1 MIHSGLKVQNHHFKC
16 TPVYLFFEKCS
27 SWNVIQ
33 KPRSGLARTMQTGSL
48 NKILLPFL
56 LLLVSQ
62 ESPEILTL
70 MWTLVQF
77 SSATQLYLTLGN
89 HHGLQH
95 AQPSC
100 PSPISRAYSNSCL
113 SHLWCYPTISSLVV
127 PFSSHIQSFPE
138 SGSFPMSQLFTSGG
152 QNAGV
157 SASALVLP
165 MNTQDWFSLGW
176 TGWISLQSKGLSR
189 VFSNTVVQK
198 L

>member
-16 TPVYLFFEKCS
+16 TPGYLFFEKCS

-95 AQPSC
+95 ARLPC
-100 PSPISRAYSNSCL
+100 PSPTPRACSNSCPL
-113 SHLWCYPTISSLVV
+113 SRYAIQPPHPLSSPSPPAFDLSQHQGLFKWV
-127 PFSSHIQSFPE
+127 SSSQQVAKLLELQHQSF
-138 SGSFPMSQLFTSGG
+138 Q
-152 QNAGV
+152 
-157 SASALVLP
+157 
-165 MNTQDWFSLGW
+165 
-176 TGWISLQSKGLSR
+176 WIFRIDFL
-189 VFSNTVVQK
+189 
-198 L
+198 